1 MLQNEQFVVLMQCT
15 EATVAA
21 AEMGGGTEEEEGILC
36 ATAALMMLNVIV
48 RFDIQ
53 LK

>member
-1 MLQNEQFVVLMQCT
+1 MQCT

-21 AEMGGGTEEEEGILC
+21 AEMGGNRREERILC

-53 LK
+53 LNVALQMK